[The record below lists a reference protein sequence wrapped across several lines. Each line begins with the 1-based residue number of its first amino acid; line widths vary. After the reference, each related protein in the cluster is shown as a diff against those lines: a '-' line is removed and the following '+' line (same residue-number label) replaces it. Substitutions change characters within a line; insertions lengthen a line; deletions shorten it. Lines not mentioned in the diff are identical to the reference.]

1 LTSLF
6 DLRDA
11 GVRYGAFE
19 ALRGV
24 SVRFGRGEFVAIAGP
39 NGAGKSTLLGVMAGL
54 RSHYTGECFF
64 DRVEVRRWERRA
76 FARRVSVVP
85 QSVRIEF
92 PFTAEQVVLMGRT
105 PHADSMFESD
115 ADAAHV
121 ARAMELTG
129 TTAFCARDFR
139 SLSGGER
146 QRVILASALAQT
158 PEALLLDEPTTWLDL
173 EHQISLYRLLRN
185 LSREGMLVVTITH
198 DLNLASSYSDR
209 VVVLHSGE
217 LVRDGTPAD
226 VFHPETMN
234 QVFRVD
240 TLIQPGPDGRP
251 WIHYGQQ

>member
-1 LTSLF
+1 MPLYE
-6 DLRDA
+6 LRGS
-11 GVRYGAFE
+11 GVRYGSFE

-24 SVRFGRGEFVAIAGP
+24 SVRFARGEFVAIAGP

-54 RSHYTGECFF
+54 RSYYSGECFF
-64 DRVEVRRWERRA
+64 DGVEVRRWKRQA
-76 FARRVSVVP
+76 FARRVAVVP
-85 QSVRIEF
+85 QSVTVAF

-105 PHADSMFESD
+105 PHADTMFESE

-129 TTAFCARDFR
+129 TTAFRARDFR

-158 PEALLLDEPTTWLDL
+158 PEALLLDEPTTYLDL
-173 EHQISLYRLLRN
+173 EHQISLYTLLRK
-185 LSREGMLVVTITH
+185 LSREGLLVVSITH

-209 VVVLHSGE
+209 VVILHSGQV
-217 LVRDGTPAD
+217 VRDGPPGEVFRAD
-226 VFHPETMN
+226 TMRE
-234 QVFRVD
+234 VFRVE

-251 WIHYGQQ
+251 WIHYGQH

>member
-1 LTSLF
+1 LTPLF
-6 DLRDA
+6 DVRGA
-11 GVRYGAFE
+11 GVVYGHFE
-19 ALRGV
+19 ALRNV
-24 SVRFGRGEFVAIAGP
+24 TVQFARGEFVSIAGP
-39 NGAGKSTLLGVMAGL
+39 NGAGKSTLLNVMAGL
-54 RSHYTGECFF
+54 RSHYNGECVF
-64 DRVEVRRWERRA
+64 DGMEVRKWNRRA

-85 QSVRIEF
+85 QSVNIAF

-121 ARAMELTG
+121 SRAMELTG
-129 TTAFCARDFR
+129 TTGFRGRDFR

-158 PEALLLDEPTTWLDL
+158 PDALLLDEPTTYLDL
-173 EHQISLYRLLRN
+173 EHQISLYRLLRS
-185 LSREGMLVVTITH
+185 LSRDGMLVVTITH

-209 VVVLHSGE
+209 VIVLQAGE
-217 LVRDGTPAD
+217 VARDGTPAD
-226 VFHPETMN
+226 VFRPETMVR
-234 QVFRVD
+234 VFRVD